1 MSKELEHKSN
11 MIHTVKWRIVNTIE
25 TDYFPVTAN
34 RADNKA
40 RNVFAVSVFSY
51 TVGVIRYDLIHI
63 PDDNTF
69 TFLEGRNPGTHG
81 FRRDIA

>member
-1 MSKELEHKSN
+1 

-40 RNVFAVSVFSY
+40 RNVLRYQCFIYS
-51 TVGVIRYDLIHI
+51 GVIRYDLIHI